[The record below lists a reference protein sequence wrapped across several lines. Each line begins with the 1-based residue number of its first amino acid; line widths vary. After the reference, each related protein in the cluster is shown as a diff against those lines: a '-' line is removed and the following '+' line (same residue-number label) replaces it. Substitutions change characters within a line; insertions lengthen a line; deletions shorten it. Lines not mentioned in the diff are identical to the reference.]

1 MMKKKVFFL
10 CFIALF
16 LLVVSVNMGL
26 FQQILKIR
34 ANVEGI
40 TIDDESLIE
49 LGEIGMKTT
58 LR

>member
-1 MMKKKVFFL
+1 MYYVIFL
-10 CFIALF
+10 PPILF
-16 LLVVSVNMGL
+16 TNVVLLL
-26 FQQILKIR
+26 QILKIR

-40 TIDDESLIE
+40 TVDDESLIE

>member
-1 MMKKKVFFL
+1 M
-10 CFIALF
+10 
-16 LLVVSVNMGL
+16 VSVNMGL